1 VTPTGGTTTGPDG
14 RPTPVVT
21 LPVVP
26 ARDLAAARAALR
38 SSGYK
43 GQQIP
48 LTYAADVPVQGL
60 PTGAIAAVVAKQLAE
75 IGIHVRLAP
84 APARE
89 ALAAYRAG
97 RAGFGLWA
105 WSPDFPDPENYLA
118 FGPGG
123 LVGSRV
129 GLAPGSDPLID
140 DLTDTARA
148 SIGDDRATAYAAW
161 QQAMNE
167 RGPFVSLIQPS
178 TRFASGDRVKGV
190 PGNPVWTVD
199 LARIT

>member
-1 VTPTGGTTTGPDG
+1 
-14 RPTPVVT
+14 VT

-43 GQQIP
+43 GQPIP
-48 LTYAADVPVQGL
+48 LTYAADVPIQGL
-60 PTGAIAAVVAKQLAE
+60 PTGSIAAAVAKQLGE
-75 IGIHVRLAP
+75 VGITVRLDPQP
-84 APARE
+84 AQR

-97 RAGFGLWA
+97 LTGLSLWA
-105 WSPDFPDPENYLA
+105 WSPDYPDPENYLA

-129 GLAPGSDPLID
+129 GFVPGTDPLVD
-140 DLTDTARA
+140 SLTDKARG
-148 SIGDDRATAYAAW
+148 SVGDDRRIAYAAW

-167 RGPFVSLIQPS
+167 RGPFVPLLQPS
-178 TRFASGDRVKGV
+178 TRFASGDRVVAV

-199 LARIT
+199 LARIR